1 VNRDDLLAGLQG
13 PLEQVQKNIGGEQQM
28 KFRQITV
35 ISQDVFSE
43 GGRELTTPCKR
54 VAACG
59 VLHNPHAGKPPLD
72 DFTGLVDLS
81 VEAGKVLTA
90 RALEALGT
98 LKPRGYGKAVIVGTS
113 GDLEHGAS
121 MIHVRIG
128 LAMRQGAGGGPALIP
143 GNAKVGPA
151 GTSIDVI
158 FGGLEDGWDY
168 DAMDTMTVSVADAP
182 RPDEVL
188 LTVAF
193 LGGSRP
199 NARIK
204 GASEAQVADL
214 MRQMRGEY

>member
-1 VNRDDLLAGLQG
+1 MPASRRS
-13 PLEQVQKNIGGEQQM
+13 M
-28 KFRQITV
+28 
-35 ISQDVFSE
+35 IS
-43 GGRELTTPCKR
+43 P
-54 VAACG
+54 
-59 VLHNPHAGKPPLD
+59 
-72 DFTGLVDLS
+72 GLVDLS

-90 RALEALGT
+90 RALEALGS

-188 LTVAF
+188 LSLRSWAAPPQRAHQ
-193 LGGSRP
+193 GRIRSAGS
-199 NARIK
+199 
-204 GASEAQVADL
+204 DL
-214 MRQMRGEY
+214 MRQMRGQK

>member
-1 VNRDDLLAGLQG
+1 VEEN
-13 PLEQVQKNIGGEQQM
+13 M
-28 KFRQITV
+28 KFRHITV
-35 ISQDVFSE
+35 ISQDVLSE

-59 VLHNPHAGKPPLD
+59 VLHNPHAGQPPLD

-81 VEAGKVLTA
+81 VEAGKVLTS
-90 RALEALGT
+90 RALEALGS

-143 GNAKVGPA
+143 GNGKVGPA

-168 DAMDTMTVSVADAP
+168 DAMDSMTVSVADAP

-188 LTVAF
+188 LVVAF
-193 LGGSRP
+193 LGGTRP

-214 MRQMRGEY
+214 VRQMRGQK